1 VIQQSIA
8 RLVEGHELTAA
19 EADVALEEIISEK
32 ATPAQVAG
40 FLVALRGKGETSD
53 ELAAFASTF
62 RRHSLLI
69 HPAVSGRL
77 VDTCGTGG
85 DGAGTFNVSTV
96 SAIVASGAGV
106 YVAKHGNRSVTGK
119 SGSADLLEALGFDL
133 AVEPAR
139 VKDSIEQVGIGFM
152 FAPTFHPAMKK
163 VGPVRKE
170 LGIRTV
176 FNLMGPLMNPAGAE
190 CQLLGVYSSPLTV
203 KVAQALLKLGTR
215 EAMVVHALEG
225 LDEISVTGKTLVSSL
240 HDGRVASREYSP
252 EDFASPAS
260 KIAALGVSSPEE
272 SAMVTLDILAGA
284 DKGSGRVAM
293 VLVNAAAAIVLA
305 GLAGSFAEAVPM
317 ARDSVES
324 GAAQKKLEGLIRM
337 SGGNMEIVEKH
348 AASR

>member
-8 RLVEGHELTAA
+8 RLVEGHELTAG
-19 EADVALEEIISEK
+19 EVDSALEEIISEK

-69 HPAVSGRL
+69 HPVVSGRL

-119 SGSADLLEALGFDL
+119 SGSADLLETLGFNL
-133 AVEPAR
+133 AMEPAR

-152 FAPTFHPAMKK
+152 FAPAFHPAMKK

-176 FNLMGPLMNPAGAE
+176 FNLMGPLMNPAGAD
-190 CQLLGVYSSPLTV
+190 CQLLGVYSSPLTA
-203 KVAQALLKLGTR
+203 KVAQALLKLGTK

-225 LDEISVTGKTLVSSL
+225 MDEISVTGNTLVSSL
-240 HDGRVASREYSP
+240 HEGRVTSREHSP
-252 EDFASPAS
+252 EDFAVPAS
-260 KIAALGVSSPEE
+260 EIAALGVSSPEE
-272 SAMVTLDILAGA
+272 SATVTLDILAGA

-293 VLVNAAAAIVLA
+293 VVVNAAAAIILA

-317 ARDSVES
+317 ARHSIES
-324 GAAQKKLEGLIRM
+324 GAAQRKLEGLIRM
-337 SGGNMEIVEKH
+337 SGGSMERVERY
-348 AASR
+348 AASK